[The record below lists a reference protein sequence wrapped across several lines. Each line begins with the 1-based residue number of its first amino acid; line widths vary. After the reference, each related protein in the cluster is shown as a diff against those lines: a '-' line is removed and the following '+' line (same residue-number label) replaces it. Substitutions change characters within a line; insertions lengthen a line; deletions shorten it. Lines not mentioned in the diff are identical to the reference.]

1 MVGTVYELH
10 INYCLTGRMLFILKI
25 LVTNEDGIFSAGVIA
40 LSELLSH
47 FGKVTV
53 ICPQNSDYINNL
65 KSSLNRPFSLKKV
78 EYSDAIDAY
87 TVDAA
92 PSECVKLGIEEITDG
107 YPDFVFSGINLGANV
122 GRDAFKSPSTRAIE
136 EAFLHDIP
144 SAAIAI
150 NEFNACNINFSK
162 IKDTIFELLSYIMTK
177 TLPGR
182 PVFNINIPNETKSNI
197 KGLKVLPLDTNV
209 SKYKFKKLISLDSD
223 IYYFLEDTK
232 DSFQYNKRSDVFYI
246 QQNYITVSPIVV
258 RNTCDIDIENYQNWF
273 AEIQHESTH

>member
-1 MVGTVYELH
+1 MVGTVYELN
-10 INYCLTGRMLFILKI
+10 INYCFTGRVLFILKI

-53 ICPQNSDYINNL
+53 ICPQNSDYINNV
-65 KSSLNRPFSLKKV
+65 KTSLNRPLSLKKV
-78 EYSDAIDAY
+78 EYSDTIEAY
-87 TVDAA
+87 TVDAS

-144 SAAIAI
+144 AAAIAI
-150 NEFNACNINFSK
+150 DEFNACNINFSK
-162 IKDTIFELLSYIMTK
+162 IKDTIYELLSNLMNK
-177 TLPGR
+177 NLPNR
-182 PVFNINIPNETKSNI
+182 SVFNINIPNETKSNI
-197 KGLKVLPLDTNV
+197 KGLKVLPMDTNV
-209 SKYKFKKLISLDSD
+209 SKYRFKKLISLDSG
-223 IYYFLEDTK
+223 IYYFLEDSK

-246 QQNYITVSPIVV
+246 QQNYITISPIVL
-258 RNTCDIDIENYQNWF
+258 RNTCDNELESYQNWF
-273 AEIQHESTH
+273 EELQHESTQ